1 VDWVVMGSVWW
12 ENSPLVIQEAY
23 KFGRPI
29 LCPDIGGMAEKVL
42 PGIGGLHYR
51 ARDSIALS
59 ALINRIVDEPDLHG
73 QLHASLPDYPCIE
86 DVTCSHLELYDSLRP
101 GQTA

>member
-1 VDWVVMGSVWW
+1 MGSVWW

-29 LCPDIGGMAEKVL
+29 LCPDIGGMAEKVI

-73 QLHASLPDYPCIE
+73 QLHATLPVYSCIE
-86 DVTCSHLELYDSLRP
+86 DVTRSHLELYESLP
-101 GQTA
+101 AGLVAC